1 MLRRVLR
8 GLGLVAL
15 VLVSAALPLLAAE
28 VVLRL
33 MPEPNSYVSRDG
45 REKPRFNTYVSSGLL
60 AYELR
65 SNWTSVHDSA
75 EFEVTVRTNALGLR
89 GRRVSSPKDE
99 GTYRI
104 VMLGDSFVFGFGV
117 EDDETLAAQLEATLG
132 TRHEGI
138 EVLNAGVPGWSTD
151 QYYLFLRTRLD
162 EITPDL
168 VMLGLLDNDPGDLMW
183 HRLRFDDRR
192 LPVRVQSIR
201 RMIDHRGIMRYVNN
215 HRLGLPS
222 LEFPARVWFQDH
234 SQLYHWVRYRLTRAW
249 VALSIKAKAQAWDAN
264 SGDGP
269 SGPIEALPDDE
280 IQEGLET
287 SASFRLRYHRFL
299 VDSIERLCE
308 DHEVDLRIVQLA
320 TQSLPKPGTSGSA
333 LREDCAARGDR
344 CLDLTSFL
352 PGEVID
358 TLYFPVDGH
367 PNPEGHRWAAGVIAD
382 WLTRDPHL
390 GLAIRPREPRS

>member
-1 MLRRVLR
+1 
-8 GLGLVAL
+8 LVAL
-15 VLVSAALPLLAAE
+15 SLVSAALPLLAAE

-89 GRRVSSPKDE
+89 GRASSPKDE
-99 GTYRI
+99 GTYRML
-104 VMLGDSFVFGFGV
+104 MLGDSFIFGFGV
-117 EDDETLAAQLEATLG
+117 EDDETLPAQLEATLG

-168 VMLGLLDNDPGDLMW
+168 VMLGLLVNDP
-183 HRLRFDDRR
+183 DD
-192 LPVRVQSIR
+192 
-201 RMIDHRGIMRYVNN
+201 GNMRYVNN
-215 HRLGLPS
+215 HRFGLPS
-222 LEFPARVWFQDH
+222 LKFPARVWFQDH

-320 TQSLPKPGTSGSA
+320 TRSLPKPGTTGSA

-352 PGEVID
+352 PEEVID

-390 GLAIRPREPRS
+390 GLAIRPRRR

>member
-104 VMLGDSFVFGFGV
+104 VMLG
-117 EDDETLAAQLEATLG
+117 
-132 TRHEGI
+132 
-138 EVLNAGVPGWSTD
+138 
-151 QYYLFLRTRLD
+151 
-162 EITPDL
+162 
-168 VMLGLLDNDPGDLMW
+168 LLDNDPGDLMW
-183 HRLRFDDRR
+183 H
-192 LPVRVQSIR
+192 Q
-201 RMIDHRGIMRYVNN
+201 
-215 HRLGLPS
+215 
-222 LEFPARVWFQDH
+222 
-234 SQLYHWVRYRLTRAW
+234 
-249 VALSIKAKAQAWDAN
+249 AKAQAWDAN

-299 VDSIERLCE
+299 VDSMERLCE

-320 TQSLPKPGTSGSA
+320 G
-333 LREDCAARGDR
+333 RR
-344 CLDLTSFL
+344 
-352 PGEVID
+352 V
-358 TLYFPVDGH
+358 
-367 PNPEGHRWAAGVIAD
+367 
-382 WLTRDPHL
+382 
-390 GLAIRPREPRS
+390 